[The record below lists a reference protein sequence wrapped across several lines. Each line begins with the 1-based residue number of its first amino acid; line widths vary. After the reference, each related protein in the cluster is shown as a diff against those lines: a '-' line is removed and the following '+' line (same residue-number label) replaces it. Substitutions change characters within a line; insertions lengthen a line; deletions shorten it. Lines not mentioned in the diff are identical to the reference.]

1 MAALGSLFGIMTM
14 LTVKEPE
21 RGRFLDEATKKK
33 EAEKKA

>member
-1 MAALGSLFGIMTM
+1 MAGLGTLFGLATM